1 VKVLVV
7 GGGGREHAIVWKL
20 SQSRHIDKIYCCPG
34 NAGIAEIAEC
44 IDVTPNDIDALI
56 DFVKYEWIDLT
67 IASAEEPLIEGI
79 VNSFEKGG
87 CRIFGPNR
95 AAAKLR
101 ASRVFAKD
109 LMRLY
114 GVPTSQYK
122 VFASY
127 SHAEDYVRLR
137 GAPVVIKA
145 DGRAEG
151 NDTFIAST
159 VEEAI
164 DTLRLIL
171 NDRVLG
177 ETGRQVIIEE
187 VLEGYEIS
195 FMVFTDGKTV
205 IPLAVSKN
213 CKGIFDGDKG
223 PITGGVGAYSPVPKI
238 TKKFESVILG
248 KIIRPVL
255 KALNSE
261 GIQYRGV
268 LAADIVIE
276 KDNPYA
282 VGLDCTFGDPEIQ
295 AILPRLKT
303 DFMELA
309 LAITDEKLSDL
320 QNAIEWKQE
329 TSLCIVICSK
339 GYPKTYQK
347 GFPISGI
354 DKANQLKDVMAF
366 HGGTAYNNGDI
377 ITSEGKVVSVIATGI
392 DIQDVRVKAYRAAG
406 QIYFEGMHYRKD
418 IGKEEI

>member
-1 VKVLVV
+1 MKVLVV

-79 VNSFEKGG
+79 VNSFERGG

-95 AAAKLR
+95 AAAQLR

-114 GVPTSQYK
+114 GVPTSEYK

-127 SHAEDYVRLR
+127 LHAEDYVRLR
-137 GAPVVIKA
+137 GAPVAIKA
-145 DGRAEG
+145 DRHAEG

-177 ETGRQVIIEE
+177 EAGRQVIIEE

-195 FMVFTDGKTV
+195 FMVLTDGKTV

-213 CKGIFDGDKG
+213 YKGIFDGDKG
-223 PITGGVGAYSPVPKI
+223 PITGGAGAYSPAPRI

-248 KIIRPVL
+248 KIIGPVL

-276 KDNPYA
+276 KDNPY
-282 VGLDCTFGDPEIQ
+282 VVELDCTFGDPEIQ
-295 AILPRLKT
+295 VILPRLRT
-303 DFMELA
+303 DFMEIA
-309 LAITDEKLSDL
+309 LATTDEKLSGL

-329 TSLCIVICSK
+329 TSLCIVISSK

-354 DKANQLKDVMAF
+354 DRANQLKDVTVF
-366 HGGTAYNNGDI
+366 HAGTAYNNGDI
-377 ITSEGKVVSVIATGI
+377 VTSGGKVVSVIATGV
-392 DIQDVRVKAYRAAG
+392 DIQDVRAKAYRAAG

-418 IGKEEI
+418 IGREEI

>member
-67 IASAEEPLIEGI
+67 IASAEEPLLDGI
-79 VNSFEKGG
+79 VNSFERGG

-95 AAAKLR
+95 AAAQII

-114 GVPTSQYK
+114 GVPTSEYK

-127 SHAEDYVRLR
+127 LHAEDYVRLR
-137 GAPVVIKA
+137 GAPLVIKA
-145 DGRAEG
+145 DGHAEG

-177 ETGRQVIIEE
+177 EAGRQVTIEE
-187 VLEGYEIS
+187 ALEGYEIS

-213 CKGIFDGDKG
+213 YKGIFDGGKG
-223 PITGGVGAYSPVPKI
+223 PITGGMGACSPAPKI
-238 TKKFESVILG
+238 TKKFESIILE

-276 KDNPYA
+276 KDNPY
-282 VGLDCTFGDPEIQ
+282 VVELDCTFGDPEIQ
-295 AILPRLKT
+295 VILPRLRT
-303 DFMELA
+303 DFMEIA
-309 LAITDEKLSDL
+309 LAITDEKLSGL

-329 TSLCIVICSK
+329 TSLCIVISSK

-354 DKANQLKDVMAF
+354 DRANQLKGVTVF
-366 HGGTAYNNGDI
+366 HAGTAYNNGDI
-377 ITSEGKVVSVIATGI
+377 ITSEGKVVSVIATGVG
-392 DIQDVRVKAYRAAG
+392 IQDVRAKAYRAAEE
-406 QIYFEGMHYRKD
+406 IYFEGMHYRKD
-418 IGKEEI
+418 IGKEVS